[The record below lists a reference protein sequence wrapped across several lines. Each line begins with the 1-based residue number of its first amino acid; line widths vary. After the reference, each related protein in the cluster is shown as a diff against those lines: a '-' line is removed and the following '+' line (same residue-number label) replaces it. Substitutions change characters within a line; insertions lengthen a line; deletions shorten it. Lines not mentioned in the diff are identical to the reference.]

1 MTYRLQVRR
10 QKIYPSQNQTK
21 GRRESSQSLKRSR
34 KEEEQTTPRETPSR
48 SSRKS
53 QTHSFVAVNSHKP
66 AEEPRVVRD
75 ILTPRL
81 SLDPKPTDSGGEI
94 EDDDDDDDMEGLQ
107 EDHGPTIVTNG
118 RQSVPNVKRRKTSEP
133 TGTPL
138 NTIPNEIVDRTIA
151 QSPLTDQSDLQKQNV
166 RLRIE
171 NEDLTRIN
179 QDLRK
184 RLEEARFS
192 AIQNQ
197 HIQEQ
202 IQDAQDE
209 ADARSTRLAADIL
222 VIEGILKKYK

>member
-34 KEEEQTTPRETPSR
+34 REEEQTTPRETPSR

-66 AEEPRVVRD
+66 AEESRVVRD
-75 ILTPRL
+75 ILTPRP
-81 SLDPKPTDSGGEI
+81 SLDPKPTDSGGGTE
-94 EDDDDDDDMEGLQ
+94 DDDDDDMEGLQ
-107 EDHGPTIVTNG
+107 EDHGPNIVTNG
-118 RQSVPNVKRRKTSEP
+118 RPSVLNVKRRKTSEP
-133 TGTPL
+133 SGTPL

-151 QSPLTDQSDLQKQNV
+151 QSPITDQSDLQKQNV

-202 IQDAQDE
+202 IRDAQDE
-209 ADARSTRLAADIL
+209 ADARSARLAADIL